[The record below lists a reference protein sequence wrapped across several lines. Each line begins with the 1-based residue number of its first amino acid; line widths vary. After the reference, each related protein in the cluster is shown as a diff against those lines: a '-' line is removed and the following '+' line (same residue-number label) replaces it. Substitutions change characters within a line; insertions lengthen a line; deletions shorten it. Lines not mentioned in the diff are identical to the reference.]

1 VPRVAGS
8 VGFELNG
15 ALIEPSVPND
25 LDLQSWCGPGTAID
39 RTPEGEYLVAQQA
52 GFLSVDSKTN
62 QISVGSKIISH
73 EGVSAK
79 TTGNLQLSGDY
90 EEFGEV
96 QEKREIEGDSITV
109 HADVFGKIV
118 SRGGTITLNR
128 NLSGGTAINK
138 AGDIIVRGMVANS
151 VIQTSSGAV
160 VLQRAEN
167 SVISGTSV
175 RVEHAINCE
184 ILGHEVVVA
193 KAEGCAIGGRR
204 IVIDMAAPRRQAD
217 LLVCLQVAD
226 ARRVNVVVSA
236 TRERLVQLAAAA
248 QRQKAEI
255 DRMAGQPDVRKY
267 MRLAAG
273 VRKNEITL
281 TPEQVPMFQRMAQA
295 VGPTLREIGKL
306 SEAMKKVEADLQF
319 GQELIEK
326 LERQR
331 DEAGASEVTVRQVV
345 GDVQVR
351 AAHFHPDGTSTYD
364 LPVRDIKA
372 RLRDTEN
379 TEVLFN
385 GSSGSFSWHS
395 ESDA

>member
-1 VPRVAGS
+1 
-8 VGFELNG
+8 
-15 ALIEPSVPND
+15 
-25 LDLQSWCGPGTAID
+25 
-39 RTPEGEYLVAQQA
+39 
-52 GFLSVDSKTN
+52 
-62 QISVGSKIISH
+62 
-73 EGVSAK
+73 
-79 TTGNLQLSGDY
+79 
-90 EEFGEV
+90 
-96 QEKREIEGDSITV
+96 
-109 HADVFGKIV
+109 
-118 SRGGTITLNR
+118 
-128 NLSGGTAINK
+128 
-138 AGDIIVRGMVANS
+138 
-151 VIQTSSGAV
+151 
-160 VLQRAEN
+160 
-167 SVISGTSV
+167 
-175 RVEHAINCE
+175 
-184 ILGHEVVVA
+184 
-193 KAEGCAIGGRR
+193 
-204 IVIDMAAPRRQAD
+204 
-217 LLVCLQVAD
+217 
-226 ARRVNVVVSA
+226 
-236 TRERLVQLAAAA
+236 VQLAAAA

-255 DRMAGQPDVRKY
+255 ERMAGQPDVRKY

-331 DEAGASEVTVRQVV
+331 DEAGASEVTVRQVA